1 MSMQHPV
8 RSLVVVVALLSAAG
22 VHAAAPTPESTI
34 ARMLTAEGGADT
46 FHKLGVLK
54 LVVSED
60 ESTASGRTRQSNFT
74 AYVSTIE
81 LDHLR
86 IELPREV
93 VIARNGGEGWATM
106 SGKPDTRPQT
116 PAMAVGTCNQRLFPL
131 LLPFSVTMAG
141 SSPSGVSEATFQGQP
156 AWRIDLVFERDF
168 FSSPV
173 MNVTW
178 QIYASK
184 KDGAFLGAE
193 FQPPLEYAAK
203 VGAEGVRY
211 RVLATQKVDGVT
223 LPSQIL
229 MEGIDAKG
237 HPSGHNRTVKI
248 AASIRGPWDAALFM
262 DPRKVEAIEEGNDIL
277 DPGGR

>member
-1 MSMQHPV
+1 MQHRV
-8 RSLVVVVALLSAAG
+8 RPFVLAVTLLTAAG
-22 VHAAAPTPESTI
+22 VHAAAPSPESAI
-34 ARMLTAEGGADT
+34 SRMLTAEGGVDT

-60 ESTASGRTRQSNFT
+60 ESTASGRTRQSTFT

-81 LDHLR
+81 LNHLR
-86 IELPREV
+86 LELPNQV
-93 VIARNGGEGWATM
+93 VIARNAGEGWATM

-141 SSPSGVSEATFQGQP
+141 TSPTAVTEATFQGQP
-156 AWRIDLVFERDF
+156 AWRIDLVFEREF
-168 FSSPV
+168 FASPV

-184 KDGAFLGAE
+184 KDGSFLGAE

-203 VGAEGVRY
+203 AGAEGVRY
-211 RVLATQKVDGVT
+211 RVLATQKVGDVT
-223 LPSQIL
+223 LPSQVL

-248 AASIRGPWDAALFM
+248 AASVHGPWDAALFM
-262 DPRKVEAIEEGNDIL
+262 DPRKLEAIEEGDDIL

>member
-1 MSMQHPV
+1 MQHLV
-8 RSLVVVVALLSAAG
+8 RPLVFAVALLSAAG
-22 VHAAAPTPESTI
+22 AHAAVPSAESAV
-34 ARMLTAEGGADT
+34 ARTLTAEGGADA

-54 LVVSED
+54 LVVSEN
-60 ESTASGRTRQSNFT
+60 ESTASGRTRQSTFT

-81 LDHLR
+81 LSHLR
-86 IELPREV
+86 LELSNGV
-93 VIARNGGEGWATM
+93 VIVRNGGEGWATIK
-106 SGKPDTRPQT
+106 GKPDTRPQT

-141 SSPSGVSEATFQGQP
+141 TSQSGVSEATFQGQP
-156 AWRIDLVFERDF
+156 AWRLDLVFERNF

-184 KDGAFLGAE
+184 KDGSFLGAE

-203 VGAEGVRY
+203 AGAEGVRY
-211 RVLATQKVDGVT
+211 RVLGTQKVGGVT
-223 LPSQIL
+223 LPSQVL

-237 HPSGHNRTVKI
+237 NPNGHNRTVKI
-248 AASIRGPWDAALFM
+248 AATVHGPWDAALFM
-262 DPRKVEAIEEGNDIL
+262 DPRKLEAIEEGDDIR
-277 DPGGR
+277 DPGSR